1 MPDIT
6 ALRSFQDQGRPSPQT
21 YLALLQDKGRQADE
35 SQLAGD
41 HHHVLLETGWDGE
54 AVQLISRL
62 WRRSFEKG
70 FALRARHVM
79 AFIQDRDADRVV

>member
-1 MPDIT
+1 M
-6 ALRSFQDQGRPSPQT
+6 
-21 YLALLQDKGRQADE
+21 
-35 SQLAGD
+35 
-41 HHHVLLETGWDGE
+41 LLETGWDGE